1 MATKITNQKLS
12 GSSKIWMR
20 EHLDDHY
27 VQRAWKDGYRSRAS
41 YKLLEIQEKDKLI
54 KPGMRV
60 LDLGSAPGGWC
71 QVAGKMVGDK
81 GCVVAT
87 DILLMD
93 ALPDVTFV
101 LGDFREEVVLDEIL
115 AALGDQPVDLVICD
129 MAPNMTGNNSVDQPR
144 GMYLCELA
152 LDMAVR
158 VLKPNGA
165 FLVKVFQG
173 EGYEEYR
180 HLIRQH
186 FPVLK
191 ARKPDASRA
200 RSREVYLVATGFK
213 PSIRNP
219 EVRDCE

>member
-1 MATKITNQKLS
+1 MATRITNHKLS
-12 GSSKIWMR
+12 GSSKAWMK

-41 YKLLEIQEKDKLI
+41 YKLLEIQERDRLLR
-54 KPGMRV
+54 PGMTV

-71 QVAGKMVGDK
+71 QVAGRLLDGR
-81 GCVVAT
+81 GRVVAT
-87 DILLMD
+87 DILPMD
-93 ALPDVTFV
+93 ALPDVTFIQ
-101 LGDFREEVVLDEIL
+101 GDFREQSVFDEIL
-115 AALGDQPVDLVICD
+115 AALNDQPVDLVISD
-129 MAPNMTGNNSVDQPR
+129 MAPNMSGNNAVDQPR
-144 GMYLCELA
+144 AMYLCELA

-165 FLVKVFQG
+165 FVVKVFQG

-180 HLIRQH
+180 RLIQQH

-200 RSREVYLVATGFK
+200 RSREVYLVATGFR
-213 PSIRNP
+213 P
-219 EVRDCE
+219 

>member
-1 MATKITNQKLS
+1 MATKITNHKLS
-12 GSSKIWMR
+12 GSSKVWMR

-71 QVAGKMVGDK
+71 QVAGKILGDR

-87 DILLMD
+87 DILPMD
-93 ALPDVTFV
+93 TLPDVTFV
-101 LGDFREEVVLDEIL
+101 QGDFREQAVLDEIML
-115 AALGDQPVDLVICD
+115 ALGDQPVDLVICD
-129 MAPNMTGNNSVDQPR
+129 MAPNMSGNNSVDQPR

-180 HLIRQH
+180 RLIRQH

-213 PSIRNP
+213 P
-219 EVRDCE
+219 

>member
-1 MATKITNQKLS
+1 MATRITNPKLS
-12 GSSKIWMR
+12 GSSKVWMK
-20 EHLDDHY
+20 EHLDDQY

-54 KPGMRV
+54 RPGMTV

-71 QVAGKMVGDK
+71 QVAGRILGDR
-81 GCVVAT
+81 GRVVAT
-87 DILLMD
+87 DILAMD

-101 LGDFREEVVLDEIL
+101 QGDFREEAVFDDII

-129 MAPNMTGNNSVDQPR
+129 MAPNMSGNNAVDQPR
-144 GMYLCELA
+144 AMYLCELA

-165 FLVKVFQG
+165 FLVKVFHG

-180 HLIRQH
+180 RAIQQH

-191 ARKPDASRA
+191 VRKPEASRT
-200 RSREVYLVATGFK
+200 RSREVYLVATGF
-213 PSIRNP
+213 RG
-219 EVRDCE
+219 

>member
-1 MATKITNQKLS
+1 MATRITNRKLS
-12 GSSKIWMR
+12 GSSKVWMQ

-41 YKLLEIQEKDKLI
+41 YKLLEIQDKDKLI
-54 KPGMRV
+54 RPGMTV

-71 QVAGKMVGDK
+71 QVAGRIIGDR
-81 GCVVAT
+81 GRVVAT
-87 DILLMD
+87 DILAMD

-101 LGDFREEVVLDEIL
+101 QGDFREQSVFEEIL
-115 AALGDQPVDLVICD
+115 SALGGEPVDLVICD
-129 MAPNMTGNNSVDQPR
+129 MAPNMSGNNAVDQPR
-144 GMYLCELA
+144 AMYLCELA

-158 VLKPNGA
+158 VLKPDGA

-180 HLIRQH
+180 QQIRQY

-191 ARKPDASRA
+191 ARKPEASRA
-200 RSREVYLVATGFK
+200 RSREVYLVATGFR
-213 PSIRNP
+213 P
-219 EVRDCE
+219 

>member
-1 MATKITNQKLS
+1 MATKITNHKLS
-12 GSSKIWMR
+12 GSSKVWMR

-71 QVAGKMVGDK
+71 QVAGKILGDR

-87 DILLMD
+87 DILPMD
-93 ALPDVTFV
+93 TLPDVTFV
-101 LGDFREEVVLDEIL
+101 QGDFREEAVLDEIML
-115 AALGDQPVDLVICD
+115 ALGDQPVDLVICD
-129 MAPNMTGNNSVDQPR
+129 MAPNMSGNNSVDQPR

-180 HLIRQH
+180 RLIRQH

-213 PSIRNP
+213 P
-219 EVRDCE
+219 

>member
-1 MATKITNQKLS
+1 MATKITNHKLS
-12 GSSKIWMR
+12 GSSKVWMR

-71 QVAGKMVGDK
+71 QVAGKILGDR

-87 DILLMD
+87 DILPMD
-93 ALPDVTFV
+93 TLPDVTFV
-101 LGDFREEVVLDEIL
+101 QGDFREAAVLDEIML
-115 AALGDQPVDLVICD
+115 ALGDQPVDLVICD
-129 MAPNMTGNNSVDQPR
+129 MAPNMSGNNAVDQPR

-158 VLKPNGA
+158 VLKPGGS

-180 HLIRQH
+180 RQIRLH

-213 PSIRNP
+213 P
-219 EVRDCE
+219 

>member
-1 MATKITNQKLS
+1 MATRITNPKLT
-12 GSSKIWMR
+12 GSSKVWMR

-54 KPGMRV
+54 KPGMMV
-60 LDLGSAPGGWC
+60 LDLGAAPGGWC
-71 QVAGKMVGDK
+71 QVAGRILGDR
-81 GCVVAT
+81 GRVVAT
-87 DILLMD
+87 DILAMD

-101 LGDFREEVVLDEIL
+101 QGDFREESVFDEIL

-129 MAPNMTGNNSVDQPR
+129 MAPNMSGNNAVDQPR
-144 GMYLCELA
+144 SMYLCELA

-180 HLIRQH
+180 RQIQQH

-191 ARKPDASRA
+191 ARKPEASRM
-200 RSREVYLVATGFK
+200 RSREVYLVATGF
-213 PSIRNP
+213 RG
-219 EVRDCE
+219 